1 MKRKTETHFTLL
13 VVPEGR
19 RQIHS
24 WRLPFWS
31 LKLLVFLLVF
41 VLTLAGGLGY
51 LSMRLAARV
60 KSLQELEVVNL
71 QQAQEIAR
79 LKAETQALKDA
90 VNEVSQLEARVRA
103 MLGLERSR
111 PALSSR
117 SSYLPLRPREQAQNL
132 AEVESSL
139 QGLRAEVPRVAAQ
152 LRELNRQVE
161 EQLAYLE
168 AKPTRWPVEGE
179 ITSPFGYR
187 TSPTNRWRE
196 EFHDGLDIAASFGTP
211 VRAAG
216 AGRVVFAGWM
226 GVYGL
231 TVIIEHGYGYRTFY
245 GHNSALLVSEGDRV
259 SKGQAIAKVGS
270 TGRSTGPH
278 LHFRLEIQG
287 RPVDPLTLLE

>member
-1 MKRKTETHFTLL
+1 MKYKSETHFTLL

-31 LKLLVFLLVF
+31 LRLLGVLLVS
-41 VLTLAGGLGY
+41 VLTLAGALGY
-51 LSMRLAARV
+51 LSIRLAARV
-60 KSLQELEVVNL
+60 KSLQQLEVVNL
-71 QQAQEIAR
+71 QQAREIAR
-79 LKAETQALKDA
+79 LKEETQALEEA
-90 VNEVSQLEARVRA
+90 VSEVTQLEAQVRER
-103 MLGLERSR
+103 LGLDRAR
-111 PALSSR
+111 PGLSSR
-117 SSYLPLRPREQAQNL
+117 GSYLPFRPREQARNL

-139 QGLRAEVPRVAAQ
+139 QNLRAEVPQAAAR

-161 EQLAYLE
+161 EHLAYLE
-168 AKPTRWPVEGE
+168 AKPTQWPVRGE

-196 EFHDGLDIAASFGTP
+196 EFHDGLDIGASFGTP

-216 AGRVVFAGWM
+216 AGTVVFAGWM
-226 GVYGL
+226 GVYGR
-231 TVIIEHGYGYRTFY
+231 TVIIDHGYGYRTFY
-245 GHNSALLVSEGDRV
+245 GHNSSLLVREGDRV
-259 SKGQAIAKVGS
+259 KKGQVIAAVGN

-278 LHFRLEIQG
+278 VHFRLEVQG